1 MHNPILFSIFLI
13 FVGSALI
20 ATAALWARQSLLI
33 AYMSLGI
40 LTGPWC
46 LGWIADIRMITE
58 IGDTGIL
65 FLLFLLGLHLDPQNL
80 LESVKETLWVAL
92 ISSVAFVTFGFLIS
106 YALHFHWKDALVIGV
121 ALMFS
126 STIIALKL
134 IPNKLLHHTT
144 MGEALISILLLQ
156 DLLAIMVLVG
166 IRALNP
172 HHTNPYEVY
181 WTILSMPVM
190 LVTAFFL
197 EKYFLQKIFQSY
209 GHLREYL
216 LVAAVAWCLG
226 MAQLADTL
234 GLSGEIGAFIG
245 GVAIASDS
253 RVALYLAEC
262 MKPLRDFFLVLFF
275 FSVGAT
281 FDISFAWK
289 NIYALLMLTSVMTV
303 VKPVVF
309 RSLCRHI
316 LGLEKQSWELGVR
329 IGQISEF
336 SILVGAIASSNDL
349 ISSSAATV
357 IQGSAMISFLVST
370 YWVVTCYQTPIGIEI
385 MSDD

>member
-1 MHNPILFSIFLI
+1 MHNTVLFSIFLI

-40 LTGPWC
+40 ITGPWC
-46 LGWIADIRMITE
+46 LGWITDAKIITE

-80 LESVKETLWVAL
+80 LESVKETVWVAL
-92 ISSVAFVTFGFLIS
+92 ISSIAFVTAGFIVC
-106 YALHFHWKDALVIGV
+106 YAMGFSLLESVFIGI

-126 STIIALKL
+126 STIISLKL
-134 IPNKLLHHTT
+134 TPNKFLHHTT
-144 MGEALISILLLQ
+144 MGESMISILLLQ

-166 IRALNP
+166 IKAVSTQQSSALDFKL
-172 HHTNPYEVY
+172 
-181 WTILSMPVM
+181 LSMP
-190 LVTAFFL
+190 LLILTAFVL
-197 EKYFLQKIFQSY
+197 EKYILQKIFQSF

-216 LVAAVAWCLG
+216 LVTAVAWCLG
-226 MAQLADTL
+226 MAQLAEVI

-253 RVALYLAEC
+253 RVSLYLAEC

-281 FDISFAWK
+281 FDICLAK
-289 NIYALLMLTSVMTV
+289 NELAVILALTIVMTII
-303 VKPVVF
+303 KPFVF
-309 RSLCRHI
+309 RSLCRNI
-316 LGLEKQSWELGVR
+316 LGLEKQSLELGVR
-329 IGQISEF
+329 LGQISEF
-336 SILVGAIASSNDL
+336 AILVGSIGITHKL
-349 ISSSAATV
+349 ISPEVATV

-370 YWVVTCYQTPIGIEI
+370 YWVVTCYQTPIGTDII
-385 MSDD
+385 SDD